1 MTNMK
6 KCCDH
11 KRPDRESH
19 IMGVHH
25 DMKKLMSAKANRD
38 GISPRTQQPELKSLK
53 ASKMMEK

>member
-1 MTNMK
+1 MK

-25 DMKKLMSAKANRD
+25 EMKKLMSAKANKVA
-38 GISPRTQQPELKSLK
+38 ISPRTQQPELKSLK
-53 ASKMMEK
+53 SSKQPGGM